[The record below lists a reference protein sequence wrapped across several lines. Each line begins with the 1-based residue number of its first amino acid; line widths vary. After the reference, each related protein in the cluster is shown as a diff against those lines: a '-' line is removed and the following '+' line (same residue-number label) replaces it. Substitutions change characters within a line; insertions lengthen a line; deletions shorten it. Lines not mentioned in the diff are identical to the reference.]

1 MPRTCAGSACSGS
14 SSVYKLALASNRD
27 VYMKHLEDFL
37 CNCLYRA
44 DQCKEDNWQDLLCS
58 VVWVSE
64 KSIGCGKKRQPGWFE
79 DSVERLTPLIDARN
93 AAYDR
98 LLGSNLAGARS

>member
-1 MPRTCAGSACSGS
+1 M
-14 SSVYKLALASNRD
+14 
-27 VYMKHLEDFL
+27 EDFL

-44 DQCKEDNWQDLLCS
+44 DQLQRKEDNWWDLQCS
-58 VVWVSE
+58 VVWVAE
-64 KSIGCGKKRQPGWFE
+64 KSIGCGKRRQPGWFE
-79 DSVERLTPLIDARN
+79 DSVERFILLIDARN